1 MVFNINKNLY
11 VYYNMHQHLPF
22 NGGYSESPNLCKKWD
37 ETETGPIFMS
47 YTEIP
52 FDEVQDGGNEYV
64 TIQNLEAL
72 YPGLKGVM
80 DPLSSFPNQGRLR
93 HSDINIDGYA
103 DLFLTLEFTDKSK
116 KSKSVVLMSHACT
129 AETCPT
135 AASEREI
142 PRRYFNATDKE
153 VNIQRITDL
162 AGDTSVMLVPFDV
175 DEDGRMD
182 IIVQK
187 T

>member
-1 MVFNINKNLY
+1 
-11 VYYNMHQHLPF
+11 
-22 NGGYSESPNLCKKWD
+22 
-37 ETETGPIFMS
+37 
-47 YTEIP
+47 
-52 FDEVQDGGNEYV
+52 
-64 TIQNLEAL
+64 
-72 YPGLKGVM
+72 
-80 DPLSSFPNQGRLR
+80 
-93 HSDINIDGYA
+93 
-103 DLFLTLEFTDKSK
+103 
-116 KSKSVVLMSHACT
+116 MSHACT
-129 AETCPT
+129 ADTCPT